1 MMIRL
6 KYQLV
11 PLSLRMAAWSAAAA
25 LLLAACSP
33 IPSVDT
39 PTPEPEDN
47 LPETGAT
54 QLVPTDVPLATE
66 PPASIATEP
75 PASTATSPAPT
86 AAPTEAAPEPAFVNI
101 QGSRFSPASITV
113 SAGTT
118 VTWRHQ
124 GSGSHTITADDGAFN
139 SGSITAGE
147 TFSFTFT
154 TPGEYGYYCEFHGS
168 PGGGGMA
175 GVVIVTP

>member
-6 KYQLV
+6 KYRLV
-11 PLSLRMAAWSAAAA
+11 PLSLRLAAWVAGAA

-33 IPSVDT
+33 IPNVDT
-39 PTPEPEDN
+39 PTPEPDDN
-47 LPETGAT
+47 IPETGSTAV
-54 QLVPTDVPLATE
+54 VPTDAPLATE
-66 PPASIATEP
+66 L

-86 AAPTEAAPEPAFVNI
+86 AAPTEAAPTEAAPQPAFVNI
-101 QGSRFSPASITV
+101 QGSRFSPASITI
-113 SAGTT
+113 SAGST

-139 SGSITAGE
+139 SGTITAGE

-175 GVVIVTP
+175 GIVIVTP